1 MRNSLHR
8 LSALLWKET
17 LQVLRDYRTLLM
29 TFLLPLFELLLFALA
44 VHLTVD
50 HIPLALYDQS
60 KDGQSRALV
69 QSLLNSSYF
78 SLQSDL
84 GSEKSVLEA
93 IDSGQAR
100 AGLIIPADFASHV
113 SQGDATVLFLLDGS
127 DSFSVQSGYSTANV
141 IAQQFALN
149 VAQQRLASAGLQS
162 AASPMAITTVPRV
175 LYNPDNRDLVFI
187 LPGLVGI
194 VIQLLAIGSAAL
206 VVVREREA
214 GILEQLLTTPIRP
227 LELMIG
233 KLVPNLLVTLL
244 DVFLMI
250 AVGVWF
256 FQVPFNG
263 SLWLFFWMAILFV
276 VSSLG
281 LGLLVSTISQ
291 TQRQAQQFSNIFTL
305 FGMILTGFLYP
316 TASMPA
322 LPRLIGQFLPL
333 TYFLR
338 IVRGIITKGVGL
350 QILWQDA
357 LVLVIYGAGILI
369 LASLTFR
376 KRLD

>member
-1 MRNSLHR
+1 MLNSYQR
-8 LSALLWKET
+8 LTSIIWKESI
-17 LQVLRDYRTLLM
+17 QILRDVRTLAM

-50 HIPLALYDQS
+50 HIPLALFDQS
-60 KDGQSRALV
+60 KDEQSRALI
-69 QSLLNSSYF
+69 QSLVNSSYF
-78 SLQSDL
+78 DLQSNL
-84 GSEKSVLEA
+84 ASENEVFRA

-100 AGLIIPADFASHV
+100 AGIIIPPNFDSQVA
-113 SQGDATVLFLLDGS
+113 QGDAKVLFLLDGS
-127 DSFSVQSGYSTANV
+127 DSFSVQSGYSAVNTV
-141 IAQQFALN
+141 AQQFALN
-149 VAQQRLASAGLQS
+149 IALQKMESAGIPSSKLS
-162 AASPMAITTVPRV
+162 APITTMPRI
-175 LYNPDNRDLVFI
+175 LFNPSNNDLIFI
-187 LPGLVGI
+187 LPGLIGI
-194 VIQLLAIGSAAL
+194 VIQLLAIGNGAL

-214 GILEQLLTTPIRP
+214 GILEQLLTTPVRP

-233 KLVPNLLVTLL
+233 KLLPNLAVTLL

-256 FQVPFNG
+256 FKVPFRG
-263 SLWLFFWMAILFV
+263 SFVLFFWLAILFV

-281 LGLLVSTISQ
+281 LGLLISSISQ

-305 FGMILTGFLYP
+305 FSMVLTGFLYP
-316 TASMPA
+316 LASMPA
-322 LPRLIGQFLPL
+322 VPRLIGQLMPL

-338 IVRGIITKGVGL
+338 IIRGIITKGVNL
-350 QILWQDA
+350 QFLWQDA
-357 LVLVIYGAGILI
+357 LVLVIYGTGILI

>member
-1 MRNSLHR
+1 MRKTYQR
-8 LSALLWKET
+8 LTSILWKET
-17 LQVLRDYRTLLM
+17 LQVLRDRRTLAM
-29 TFLLPLFELLLFALA
+29 TFFLPLFELLLFALA

-60 KDGQSRALV
+60 KDEQSRALV
-69 QSLLNSSYF
+69 QSLINSSYF
-78 SLQSDL
+78 KLQSDL
-84 GSEKSVLEA
+84 GSEKDILNA
-93 IDSGQAR
+93 IDSGQVR
-100 AGLIIPADFASHV
+100 AGLIIPPNFASHV
-113 SQGDATVLFLLDGS
+113 SQGDARVLFLLDGS
-127 DSFSVQSGYSTANV
+127 DSFSVQSGYTTADV

-149 VAQQRLASAGLQS
+149 IAAQKMASAGMQPS
-162 AASPMAITTVPRV
+162 ASSLTITTLPRV
-175 LYNPDNRDLVFI
+175 LYNPDNRDLIFI

-233 KLVPNLLVTLL
+233 KLVPNLVVTLL

-256 FQVPFNG
+256 FNVPFQG
-263 SLWLFFWMAILFV
+263 SIWLFFWMAILFV

-316 TASMPA
+316 VASMPA
-322 LPRLIGQFLPL
+322 LPRLIGQLLPL

-338 IVRGIITKGVGL
+338 IVRGIITKGVGI
-350 QILWQDA
+350 QFLWQDA
-357 LVLVIYGAGILI
+357 LVLVIYSAGILI
-369 LASLTFR
+369 MASLTFR

>member
-1 MRNSLHR
+1 MVKSYQR
-8 LSALLWKET
+8 LTALLWKET
-17 LQVLRDYRTLLM
+17 IQVLRDYRTLVM

-50 HIPLALYDQS
+50 HIPLALLDQS
-60 KDGQSRALV
+60 KDTQSRGFV
-69 QSLLNSSYF
+69 QSLLSSGYF
-78 SLQSDL
+78 SLQANLDSQAQVIE
-84 GSEKSVLEA
+84 S

-100 AGLIIPADFASHV
+100 TGLIIPPDFASHV
-113 SQGDATVLFLLDGS
+113 SQGNASVLFLLDGS
-127 DSFSVQSGYSTANV
+127 DSFSVQSGYSTAKV
-141 IAQQFALN
+141 IAQQYALN
-149 VAQQRLASAGLQS
+149 LLSNKLTAAGLRPTS
-162 AASPMAITTVPRV
+162 STVSITTSPRV
-175 LYNPDNRDLVFI
+175 LYNPDNRDLIFI
-187 LPGLVGI
+187 LPGLIGI
-194 VIQLLAIGSAAL
+194 VIQLVAIGSAAL

-214 GILEQLLTTPIRP
+214 GILEQLLTTPIHP

-233 KLVPNLLVTLL
+233 KLVPNLVVVLL

-256 FQVPFNG
+256 FQVPFQG
-263 SLWLFFWMAILFV
+263 SMWLFFWMAILFV
-276 VSSLG
+276 ISSLG

-316 TASMPA
+316 LESMPA
-322 LPRLIGQFLPL
+322 LPRAIGQLLPL

-350 QILWQDA
+350 QFLWQDA
-357 LVLVIYGAGILI
+357 LVLVIYSAGILI
-369 LASLTFR
+369 VASLTFK